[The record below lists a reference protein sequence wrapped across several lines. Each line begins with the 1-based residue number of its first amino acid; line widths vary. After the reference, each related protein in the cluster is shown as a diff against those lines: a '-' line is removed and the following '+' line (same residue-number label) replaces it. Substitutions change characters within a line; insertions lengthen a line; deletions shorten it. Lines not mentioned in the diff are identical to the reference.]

1 MIWIIWLLLFIV
13 VLFFLGTVFY
23 KQTIQEYRI
32 NQLDWD
38 NRSKLLDIW
47 EERVPIVVRDT
58 PLPPIWTKSDIEVRK
73 LYHNFKLNIPSGSAA
88 AAAAQQQQQQQQT
101 ILRDWILGAPY
112 DALCIW
118 GSEDASRFAAAADF
132 EPWIRTIWMSCMDG
146 IKSWA
151 PSLFPIVPRF
161 WAGARGLNIFTANW
175 TLIFP
180 TENSIIVT
188 LLTEKENEY
197 LPSQWKNSFPRQYTN
212 ADTPYVSSI
221 QYLDVI
227 LRPGHSLWVPA
238 HWKVAWEAEKKSDI
252 TPLVC
257 TIDVHSPISWLSY
270 KSSLTASDTAK
281 SIIVGAAV
289 TASRDSKKKLK
300 NRSRHTI

>member
-1 MIWIIWLLLFIV
+1 MIWIIWVLLFIV

-38 NRSKLLDIW
+38 NRSKLIDIW

-73 LYHNFKLNIPSGSAA
+73 LYQNFKLNIPDNGAA
-88 AAAAQQQQQQQQT
+88 ATQPKQQT
-101 ILRDWILGAPY
+101 MLQDWILGAPY
-112 DALCIW
+112 DAVCIW
-118 GSEDASRFAAAADF
+118 GSEDAASFAAAAGF
-132 EPWIRTIWMSCMDG
+132 EPWIRTIWLPCMDG

-151 PSLFPIVPRF
+151 PNLFPIVPRF
-161 WAGARGLNIFTANW
+161 WAGARGLTLFTANW

-227 LRPGHSLWVPA
+227 LRPGHSLWIPA
-238 HWKVAWEAEKKSDI
+238 HWKVAWEAEKKSEI

-270 KSSLTASDTAK
+270 KSSLTASDATK
-281 SIIVGAAV
+281 SVIVGAI
-289 TASRDSKKKLK
+289 TATAKAKANSQKKLK
-300 NRSRHTI
+300 SLHRNNI

>member
-1 MIWIIWLLLFIV
+1 MIWIIWVLLFLV
-13 VLFFLGTVFY
+13 VLFFLGTIFY

-38 NRSKLLDIW
+38 NRSKLIDIW

-73 LYHNFKLNIPSGSAA
+73 LYQNFKLNVPGGSTAVM
-88 AAAAQQQQQQQQT
+88 
-101 ILRDWILGAPY
+101 LRDWILGAPY
-112 DALCIW
+112 DAVCPW
-118 GSEDASRFAAAADF
+118 NSEDAATFAAAAGF
-132 EPWIRTIWMSCMDG
+132 EPWIRTIWLPCMDG

-151 PSLFPIVPRF
+151 PSLFPLVPRF
-161 WAGARGLNIFTANW
+161 WAGARGLSIFTANW

-257 TIDVHSPISWLSY
+257 TIDVHSPISLISY
-270 KSSLTASDTAK
+270 KSSIASSDIPN
-281 SIIVGAAV
+281 SIIVGPV
-289 TASRDSKKKLK
+289 KKSNNSKLK
-300 NRSRHTI
+300 NRGRSNK